1 MAWCEL
7 VYDPKIDVKKGMEHM
22 FFLFGVRNK
31 AKAIGQ
37 MERPC
42 AKCARSTVQTAVES
56 KRWFTLFFI
65 PVIPLGS
72 SLVVRCNLC
81 GLMLKG
87 SPELKNQLPSRAMAA
102 GA

>member
-1 MAWCEL
+1 
-7 VYDPKIDVKKGMEHM
+7 M

-37 MERPC
+37 TERPC
-42 AKCARSTVQTAVES
+42 AKCARSTMYTAIQS
-56 KRWFTLFFI
+56 QRWFTLFFI

-72 SLVVRCNLC
+72 SYVVRCNLC
-81 GLMLKG
+81 GSTLKA
-87 SPELKNQLPSRAMAA
+87 SEELKTQLSSRAMTA